1 MICASIPDRQISS
14 HWLLDANSSLP
25 VFFGGTIYSTPLL
38 QDGAVVGLQWIRAR
52 AREAQKDGAAGAF
65 INLEQTK
72 AFTVVPSDYIVV
84 FSCQGS
90 F

>member
-1 MICASIPDRQISS
+1 MRIQPC
-14 HWLLDANSSLP
+14 LY
-25 VFFGGTIYSTPLL
+25 FFGRIIYSTPLL
-38 QDGAVVGLQWIRAR
+38 QDDAVVGLQWIRAR
-52 AREAQKDGAAGAF
+52 AREADKDFAAATC

-84 FSCQGS
+84 YSCQGS